1 MCVSSGQERLGE
13 AMPPLEEARMWTWIL
28 PLSLSLQ
35 RSRNPRRGRA
45 QDEALVCLQGRDI
58 THQITTHRL
67 SIRKTA
73 EEVAIQTKQSQQV
86 QQVRQTLPAILPHL
100 TRLKM
105 AN

>member
-1 MCVSSGQERLGE
+1 MYSWMTPTRADSLRLMLMR
-13 AMPPLEEARMWTWIL
+13 MP

-35 RSRNPRRGRA
+35 RSRNPHRGRA
-45 QDEALVCLQGRDI
+45 QDEPLVCLQGRDI
-58 THQITTHRL
+58 THQISTHRL

-86 QQVRQTLPAILPHL
+86 QQVRQVRQTLPAILPHL
-100 TRLKM
+100 SRLKM